1 MDIFWIE
8 NLLIDHCEAES
19 SKCSAEKPTWQSS
32 PWGWTGRCCTIE
44 GTHWDV
50 DELATGGAILAGGEV
65 AGNSCLFSFIFVR
78 EIACFVTT
86 GESSNQALESVMFV

>member
-32 PWGWTGRCCTIE
+32 LWIVVMLTP
-44 GTHWDV
+44 
-50 DELATGGAILAGGEV
+50 GAEQAGV
-65 AGNSCLFSFIFVR
+65 AL
-78 EIACFVTT
+78 
-86 GESSNQALESVMFV
+86 